1 MVNHGEDIQN
11 SKIHINK
18 YKNRTPLKKKVQEKN
33 KPIKNL
39 KHTHKAKSQA
49 LHNSLF
55 IHNTDK
61 RHANQIAPQ
70 SIKREWENRGQNEP
84 PQEDRIPI

>member
-55 IHNTDK
+55 MYAQNK
-61 RHANQIAPQ
+61 RQ
-70 SIKREWENRGQNEP
+70 SKKNKTNVSPSSHRNKMTYK
-84 PQEDRIPI
+84 

>member
-1 MVNHGEDIQN
+1 MKLSHSNSQTNSKLKHGEPWRRHPEFQDPHKQ
-11 SKIHINK
+11 
-18 YKNRTPLKKKVQEKN
+18 VQEKN

-70 SIKREWENRGQNEP
+70 SIKRE
-84 PQEDRIPI
+84 